1 MRIDGTE
8 ATAAP
13 RPGQCLRTYL
23 REQGTTAVKKGC
35 DTGDCGACTVL
46 LDGAPVQS
54 CLIPAHRAVDAEVVT
69 AAGLGRFGPGGDP
82 DADPEALHPVQ
93 RAFVEAAGFQCGFC
107 TAGMVCT
114 VAGTPALATP
124 PPPPLVEPVET
135 PEPDRNQVSTG
146 STNEAG
152 RVSTSS
158 TGGCRP
164 TGVDEALKGNLCRC
178 TGYRSIRDALAGRV
192 NTETAEPGQAFG
204 RAVVAPAA
212 ARVVSGREAYTLDE
226 TAPPGLLHVAVLGS
240 PYPHARITRIDSTS
254 ARNAPGVH
262 LVLTHHDVPDTLYS
276 TARHENRLDDPDDT
290 RILDPDLR
298 FVGQRVAVAV
308 AETPRQARE
317 ALALVDVEYEPLPA
331 VFDPEEA
338 RQPGAPLLHPGRT
351 PGEHRVAEASRNVV
365 AQLHEEYAEPG
376 QDGVDAALSASAAVV
391 EGTWTTDRVN
401 HVALETHGARA
412 WLAPGPAGAGEPVLH
427 VRTSTQVPF
436 LVRDELARLLE
447 LPEDRVRVVAGRVG
461 GGFGGKQELLVED
474 VVALAALRTGRPVQ
488 WELTRE
494 QQFTMVPCRHPMRV
508 GVRVGADADGHL
520 TALAIDVLADTGA
533 YGNHAP
539 GVLFHGVHESMA
551 VYRAPNKRV
560 DAESVYTNNV
570 PSGAFRGYGLGQV
583 QFAIEGAIDELAAR
597 LGVDPV
603 EMRRRNVIRPGDPF
617 VVGRP
622 VDGDLEYGSYGLDQ
636 CLDLVETALAR
647 RPPLVEPVE
656 TSRPAD
662 ETLLLTDEGWA
673 EGRGVALAMIATI
686 PPRGHF
692 THAKVSVETDGD
704 FVVDVGTAEF
714 GNGTTTVHAQ
724 IAATELG
731 VPIDRVRVR
740 SSDTATAGYDTGAF
754 GSAGSVVAGMAVARA
769 ARALH
774 THLTTPVVVGANI
787 APIPGQE
794 DATITLTAEGR
805 VSAEAT
811 HDGSPRSV
819 AFNVHGF
826 RVAVHRETGEVRILQ
841 SVHAADAGVVI
852 NPEQLR
858 GQIDGGV
865 GQAFGSATTE
875 RMVVRDGVVVTR
887 ALRHYRVPQPA
898 DVPVTEVLFADTV
911 DRLGPR
917 GAKSMSEAPY
927 NPVAPALANAIAD
940 ATGVRPRDLPIQ
952 RDRLWELMR
961 ATAAA
966 PTGRAGR

>member
-1 MRIDGTE
+1 MRIDGADT
-8 ATAAP
+8 TAEP

-23 REQGTTAVKKGC
+23 REQGATAVKKGC
-35 DTGDCGACTVL
+35 DAGDCGACTVL

-54 CLIPAHRAVDAEVVT
+54 CLIPAHRATDAEVVT

-82 DADPEALHPVQ
+82 AADPDHLHPVQ

-114 VAGTPALATP
+114 VAGTPALA
-124 PPPPLVEPVET
+124 
-135 PEPDRNQVSTG
+135 
-146 STNEAG
+146 AG
-152 RVSTSS
+152 QDVA
-158 TGGCRP
+158 
-164 TGVDEALKGNLCRC
+164 EHLKGNLCRC

-192 NTETAEPGQAFG
+192 NTEVAEPGQAFG

-212 ARVVSGREAYTLDE
+212 ARVVSGREPYTLDE
-226 TAPPGLLHVAVLGS
+226 PEPPGLLHVAVLGS
-240 PYPHARITRIDSTS
+240 PHPHARITRIDATA
-254 ARNAPGVH
+254 ARRAPGVH
-262 LVLTHHDVPDTLYS
+262 LVLTHHDLPGTLYS

-290 RILDPDLR
+290 RVLDPVLR

-308 AETPRQARE
+308 AETPRQARA
-317 ALALVDVEYEPLPA
+317 ALALLEVEYETLPA
-331 VFDPEEA
+331 VLDPEDA
-338 RQPGAPLLHPGRT
+338 RRPGAPMLHPDRT
-351 PGEHRVAEASRNVV
+351 PHEHRVAEAGRNVV
-365 AQLHEEYAEPG
+365 AQVHEEYAEPG
-376 QDGVDAALSASAAVV
+376 QDGVDAALAASAATV

-412 WLAPGPAGAGEPVLH
+412 WLEPGPDGDVLN

-436 LVRDELARLLE
+436 LVRDELARLLD
-447 LPEDRVRVVAGRVG
+447 LPRDRVRVVAGRVG

-508 GVRVGADADGHL
+508 TVRAGATAEGTL

-583 QFAIEGAIDELAAR
+583 QLAIEGAIDELAAR

-603 EMRRRNVIRPGDPF
+603 EMRRRNVVRPGDPF

-636 CLDLVETALAR
+636 CLDLVEEAL
-647 RPPLVEPVE
+647 
-656 TSRPAD
+656 SRPGPPAPPGD
-662 ETLLLTDEGWA
+662 GWA
-673 EGRGVALAMIATI
+673 VGRGVALAMIATI
-686 PPRGHF
+686 PPRGHRS
-692 THAKVSVETDGD
+692 HARVTLAADGT

-724 IAATELG
+724 VAATELG
-731 VPIDRVRVR
+731 VPVGRVRVR

-754 GSAGSVVAGMAVARA
+754 GSTGTVVASLAVQRA
-769 ARALH
+769 ASALRAKLS
-774 THLTTPVVVGANI
+774 GGGWS
-787 APIPGQE
+787 PG
-794 DATITLTAEGR
+794 T
-805 VSAEAT
+805 SAEAT

-826 RVAVHRETGEVRILQ
+826 RVAVHVPTGEVRVLR

-858 GQIDGGV
+858 GQVEGGV
-865 GQAFGSATTE
+865 AQALGSALSE

-887 ALRHYRVPQPA
+887 TLRHYRAPQTA
-898 DVPVTEVLFADTV
+898 DVPDTEVLFADTV

-952 RDRLWELMR
+952 RDRLWELLR
-961 ATAAA
+961 RRGETDVSI
-966 PTGRAGR
+966 G

>member
-1 MRIDGTE
+1 MKIDGIE
-8 ATAAP
+8 AAAEP

-23 REQGTTAVKKGC
+23 REQGATAVKKGC
-35 DTGDCGACTVL
+35 DAGDCGACTVL

-54 CLIPAHRAVDAEVVT
+54 CLVPVHRAVDSEVVT

-82 DADPEALHPVQ
+82 SANADHLHPVQ

-114 VAGTPALATP
+114 IAGLETAE
-124 PPPPLVEPVET
+124 VERLSGTSADQSAE
-135 PEPDRNQVSTG
+135 
-146 STNEAG
+146 EADN
-152 RVSTSS
+152 RSTSAVS
-158 TGGCRP
+158 VGEG
-164 TGVDEALKGNLCRC
+164 LKGNLCRC

-192 NTETAEPGQAFG
+192 NTEVAEPGQAFG
-204 RAVVAPAA
+204 RAVAAPAA

-226 TAPPGLLHVAVLGS
+226 PAPPGLLHVAVLGS
-240 PYPHARITRIDSTS
+240 PHPHARITRIDATA
-254 ARNAPGVH
+254 ARGAPGVH

-290 RILDPDLR
+290 RILDPVLR

-308 AETPRQARE
+308 AETPRQARA
-317 ALALVDVEYEPLPA
+317 ALALVDVEYETLPA
-331 VFDPEEA
+331 VFDPEAA
-338 RQPGAPLLHPGRT
+338 RQPGAPLVHPGKT

-376 QDGVDAALSASAAVV
+376 HDGVAAALAASAATV

-412 WLAPGPAGAGEPVLH
+412 WLAPGSPDTKESVLH

-436 LVRDELARLLE
+436 LVRDELARLLD
-447 LPEDRVRVVAGRVG
+447 LPQQRVRVVAGRVG

-474 VVALAALRTGRPVQ
+474 VVALATLRTGRPVQ
-488 WELTRE
+488 WELSRE
-494 QQFTMVPCRHPMRV
+494 EQFTIVPCRHPMRI
-508 GVRVGADADGHL
+508 GVRAGADADGRL

-539 GVLFHGVHESMA
+539 GVMFHGVHESMA

-583 QFAIEGAIDELAAR
+583 QFAIEGAIDELAAQ
-597 LGVDPV
+597 LGLDPV
-603 EMRRRNVIRPGDPF
+603 EMRRRNVIRPGDAF

-636 CLDLVETALAR
+636 CLDLVEDALATGR
-647 RPPLVEPVE
+647 GGSVP
-656 TSRPAD
+656 D
-662 ETLLLTDEGWA
+662 GWT
-673 EGRGVALAMIATI
+673 EGRGLALAMIATI

-692 THAKVSVETDGD
+692 THAKVSVDADGD

-724 IAATELG
+724 LAATELG
-731 VPIDRVRVR
+731 VPVDRVRVR
-740 SSDTATAGYDTGAF
+740 PSDTATAGYDTGAF
-754 GSAGSVVAGMAVARA
+754 GSAGSVVAGLAVARA
-769 ARALH
+769 ASALKTKLDQLSAGYLPH
-774 THLTTPVVVGANI
+774 RNGSAGQ
-787 APIPGQE
+787 IPSTQLIG
-794 DATITLTAEGR
+794 

-826 RVAVHRETGEVRILQ
+826 RVAVQRETGVVRILQ

-865 GQAFGSATTE
+865 GQALGSATTE

-887 ALRHYRVPQPA
+887 TLRHYRVPQLS

-940 ATGVRPRDLPIQ
+940 ATGTRPRGLPIQ
-952 RDRLWELMR
+952 RDRLWELLR
-961 ATAAA
+961 ATSAVA

>member
-1 MRIDGTE
+1 MKIDG
-8 ATAAP
+8 ADVAAEP

-23 REQGTTAVKKGC
+23 RDQGATAVKKGC
-35 DTGDCGACTVL
+35 DAGDCGACTVL

-54 CLIPAHRAVDAEVVT
+54 CLIPAHRAVDADVVT

-82 DADPEALHPVQ
+82 SADADHLHPVQ
-93 RAFVEAAGFQCGFC
+93 QAFVAAAGFQCGFC

-114 VAGTPALATP
+114 VAGMAGA
-124 PPPPLVEPVET
+124 EPE
-135 PEPDRNQVSTG
+135 Q
-146 STNEAG
+146 
-152 RVSTSS
+152 
-158 TGGCRP
+158 
-164 TGVDEALKGNLCRC
+164 ALKGNLCRC

-192 NTETAEPGQAFG
+192 NTEVAEPGQAFG

-212 ARVVSGREAYTLDE
+212 ARVVSGREPYTLDE
-226 TAPPGLLHVAVLGS
+226 PAPPGLLHVAVLGS
-240 PYPHARITRIDSTS
+240 PHPHARITRIETAA
-254 ARNAPGVH
+254 ARTAPGVH
-262 LVLTHHDVPDTLYS
+262 LVLTHHDVPGTLYS

-290 RILDPDLR
+290 RILDPVLR
-298 FVGQRVAVAV
+298 FVGQRVAVVV

-317 ALALVDVEYEPLPA
+317 AVALLEVDYETLPA
-331 VFDPEEA
+331 VFDPEAA
-338 RQPGAPLLHPGRT
+338 RQPGAPVLHPGKT
-351 PGEHRVAEASRNVV
+351 GAEHRVAEASRNVV
-365 AQLHEEYAEPG
+365 VQIHQEHAEPG
-376 QDGVDAALSASAAVV
+376 HDGVDAALAASAAAVT
-391 EGTWTTDRVN
+391 GTWTNDRVN
-401 HVALETHGARA
+401 HVALETHGARS
-412 WLAPGPAGAGEPVLH
+412 WLAPGPHGDVLH

-436 LVRDELARLLE
+436 LVRDELARLLD
-447 LPEDRVRVVAGRVG
+447 LPKDRVRVVAGRVG

-474 VVALAALRTGRPVQ
+474 VVALATLRTGRPVQ

-494 QQFTMVPCRHPMRV
+494 QQFTTVPCRHPMRV
-508 GVRVGADADGHL
+508 TVRAGADEAGSL

-597 LGVDPV
+597 LGIDPV
-603 EMRRRNVIRPGDPF
+603 EMRRRNVIRPGDAF
-617 VVGRP
+617 VVGQP

-636 CLDLVETALAR
+636 CLDLVERALAR
-647 RPPLVEPVE
+647 RPSEPVE
-656 TSRPAD
+656 TGLNEEWSV
-662 ETLLLTDEGWA
+662 
-673 EGRGVALAMIATI
+673 GRGIALAMIATI

-692 THAKVSVETDGD
+692 THARVSLAADGD

-731 VPIDRVRVR
+731 VPTARVRVR
-740 SSDTATAGYDTGAF
+740 PSDTATAGYDTGAF
-754 GSAGSVVAGMAVARA
+754 GSAGSVVAGLAVQRA

-774 THLTTPVVVGANI
+774 AHLTTVAGANI
-787 APIPGQE
+787 APIPGHE
-794 DATITLTAEGR
+794 DATITPTAEGG

-865 GQAFGSATTE
+865 AQAFGSATTE

-887 ALRHYRVPQPA
+887 TLRHYRVPQLA
-898 DVPVTEVLFADTV
+898 DIPVTEVLFADTV
-911 DRLGPR
+911 DRLGPS

-952 RDRLWELMR
+952 RDRLWELLR
-961 ATAAA
+961 ATES
-966 PTGRAGR
+966 

>member
-8 ATAAP
+8 AAAEP

-23 REQGTTAVKKGC
+23 REQGATAVKKGC
-35 DTGDCGACTVL
+35 DAGDCGACTVL

-54 CLIPAHRAVDAEVVT
+54 CLVPVHRAVDSEVVT

-82 DADPEALHPVQ
+82 SADADHLHPVQ

-114 VAGTPALATP
+114 IAGM
-124 PPPPLVEPVET
+124 
-135 PEPDRNQVSTG
+135 QVSTG
-146 STNEAG
+146 ST
-152 RVSTSS
+152 
-158 TGGCRP
+158 TGGSP
-164 TGVDEALKGNLCRC
+164 DEALKGNLCRC

-192 NTETAEPGQAFG
+192 NTEVAEPGQAFG

-212 ARVVSGREAYTLDE
+212 ARIVSGREAYTLDE
-226 TAPPGLLHVAVLGS
+226 PAPPGLLHVAVLGS
-240 PYPHARITRIDSTS
+240 PHPHARIARIDATA
-254 ARNAPGVH
+254 ARGAPGVH
-262 LVLTHHDVPDTLYS
+262 LVLTHHDVPGTLYS

-290 RILDPDLR
+290 RILDPVLR

-317 ALALVDVEYEPLPA
+317 ALALLDVEYETLPA
-331 VFDPEEA
+331 VFDPEAA
-338 RQPGAPLLHPGRT
+338 RQPGAPLLHPDKT

-376 QDGVDAALSASAAVV
+376 QDGVAAALAVSAATV

-412 WLAPGPAGAGEPVLH
+412 WLAPGPTGTEQPVLH

-436 LVRDELARLLE
+436 LVRDELARLLD
-447 LPEDRVRVVAGRVG
+447 LPQERVRVVAGRVG

-494 QQFTMVPCRHPMRV
+494 QQFTIVPCRHPMRI
-508 GVRVGADADGHL
+508 GVRAGADAGGRL

-583 QFAIEGAIDELAAR
+583 QFAIEGAIDELAAQ
-597 LGVDPV
+597 LGIDPV
-603 EMRRRNVIRPGDPF
+603 EMRRRNVIRPGDAF

-636 CLDLVETALAR
+636 CLDLVEDALAR
-647 RPPLVEPVE
+647 PHPLVALRQAQEPLVE
-656 TSRPAD
+656 TQ
-662 ETLLLTDEGWA
+662 LLPEDGWA

-692 THAKVSVETDGD
+692 THARITLGADGD

-731 VPIDRVRVR
+731 VPVDRVRVR
-740 SSDTATAGYDTGAF
+740 PSDTATAGYDTGAF
-754 GSAGSVVAGMAVARA
+754 GSAGSVVAGLAVARA
-769 ARALH
+769 ASSLKLKLDQLSAGYLPSRNGSAGQIPSTQL
-774 THLTTPVVVGANI
+774 VGM
-787 APIPGQE
+787 
-794 DATITLTAEGR
+794 
-805 VSAEAT
+805 SAEAT

-826 RVAVHRETGEVRILQ
+826 RVAVRRETGEVRILQ

-865 GQAFGSATTE
+865 GQALGSAMTE

-887 ALRHYRVPQPA
+887 TLRHYRVPQLS

-952 RDRLWELMR
+952 RDRLWELLR
-961 ATAAA
+961 
-966 PTGRAGR
+966 PTES

>member
-1 MRIDGTE
+1 MRIDGIE
-8 ATAAP
+8 AAAEP

-23 REQGTTAVKKGC
+23 REQGATAVKKGC
-35 DTGDCGACTVL
+35 DAGDCGACTVL

-54 CLIPAHRAVDAEVVT
+54 CLVPVHRAADSDVVT

-82 DADPEALHPVQ
+82 SADADHLHPVQ
-93 RAFVEAAGFQCGFC
+93 QAFVDAAGFQCGFC
-107 TAGMVCT
+107 TSGMVCT
-114 VAGTPALATP
+114 IAGLEIAE
-124 PPPPLVEPVET
+124 VERSSGTSAGQSAE
-135 PEPDRNQVSTG
+135 
-146 STNEAG
+146 EADK
-152 RVSTSS
+152 RSTSAIS
-158 TGGCRP
+158 VG
-164 TGVDEALKGNLCRC
+164 EALKGNLCRC

-192 NTETAEPGQAFG
+192 NTEVAEPGEAFG

-212 ARVVSGREAYTLDE
+212 ARVVSGRESYTLDE
-226 TAPPGLLHVAVLGS
+226 PAPPGLLHVAVLGS
-240 PYPHARITRIDSTS
+240 PHPHARITRIDATA
-254 ARNAPGVH
+254 ARGAPGVH
-262 LVLTHHDVPDTLYS
+262 LVLTHHDVPDILFS

-290 RILDPDLR
+290 RILDPVLR

-308 AETPRQARE
+308 AETPRQARA
-317 ALALVDVEYEPLPA
+317 ALALVDVEYETLPA
-331 VFDPEEA
+331 VFDPEAA
-338 RQPGAPLLHPGRT
+338 RHPGAPLLHPGKT

-376 QDGVDAALSASAAVV
+376 HDGVAAALAASAASV

-401 HVALETHGARA
+401 HVALETHGARS
-412 WLAPGPAGAGEPVLH
+412 WLAPGPDPSTGSGRDGDVLH

-436 LVRDELARLLE
+436 LVRDELARLLD
-447 LPEDRVRVVAGRVG
+447 LPEERVRVVAGRVG

-474 VVALAALRTGRPVQ
+474 VVALATLRTGRPVQ
-488 WELTRE
+488 WELSRE
-494 QQFTMVPCRHPMRV
+494 EQFTTVPCRHPMRI
-508 GVRVGADADGHL
+508 GVRAGADAEGRL

-539 GVLFHGVHESMA
+539 GVMFHGVHESMA

-583 QFAIEGAIDELAAR
+583 QFAIEGAIDELAAQ
-597 LGVDPV
+597 LGIDPV
-603 EMRRRNVIRPGDPF
+603 EMRRRNVIRPGDAF

-636 CLDLVETALAR
+636 CLDLVESALAR
-647 RPPLVEPVE
+647 PRPPADPHPPVDPPSPVEPAE
-656 TSRPAD
+656 TGLD
-662 ETLLLTDEGWA
+662 EEWSVGS
-673 EGRGVALAMIATI
+673 GVALAMIATI

-692 THAKVSVETDGD
+692 THAKVSVDADGD

-731 VPIDRVRVR
+731 VPVERVRVR
-740 SSDTATAGYDTGAF
+740 PSDTATAGYDTGAF
-754 GSAGSVVAGMAVARA
+754 GSAGSVVAGLAVARA
-769 ARALH
+769 ASSLKTKLDQLSAGYLSSRNGSA
-774 THLTTPVVVGANI
+774 GQ
-787 APIPGQE
+787 IPSTQLAG
-794 DATITLTAEGR
+794 IW
-805 VSAEAT
+805 AEAT

-826 RVAVHRETGEVRILQ
+826 RVGVHRGTGEVRILQ

-865 GQAFGSATTE
+865 GQALGSAMTE

-887 ALRHYRVPQPA
+887 TLRRYRVPQLA
-898 DVPVTEVLFADTV
+898 DIPVTEVLFADTV

-952 RDRLWELMR
+952 RDRLWELLR
-961 ATAAA
+961 TTSAAA
-966 PTGRAGR
+966 PTGRAGP

>member
-1 MRIDGTE
+1 MRIDGI
-8 ATAAP
+8 AAAAEP

-23 REQGTTAVKKGC
+23 REQGATAVKKGC
-35 DTGDCGACTVL
+35 DAGDCGACTVL

-54 CLIPAHRAVDAEVVT
+54 CLVPAHRTVDSEVVT

-82 DADPEALHPVQ
+82 SADVDHLHPVQ
-93 RAFVEAAGFQCGFC
+93 QAFVEAAGFQCGFC

-114 VAGTPALATP
+114 IAGSG
-124 PPPPLVEPVET
+124 VGE
-135 PEPDRNQVSTG
+135 VSTG
-146 STNEAG
+146 STRE
-152 RVSTSS
+152 S
-158 TGGCRP
+158 TGAG
-164 TGVDEALKGNLCRC
+164 DELKGNLCRC

-192 NTETAEPGQAFG
+192 NTEVAEPGQAFG

-226 TAPPGLLHVAVLGS
+226 PAPPGLLHVAVLGS
-240 PYPHARITRIDSTS
+240 PHPHARITRIDTTA
-254 ARNAPGVH
+254 ARGAPGVH

-290 RILDPDLR
+290 RILDPVLR

-308 AETPRQARE
+308 AETPRQARA
-317 ALALVDVEYEPLPA
+317 ALALVDVEYETLPA
-331 VFDPEEA
+331 VFDPEAA
-338 RQPGAPLLHPGRT
+338 RQPGAPLVHPGKT

-376 QDGVDAALSASAAVV
+376 HDGVAAALAASAATVQ
-391 EGTWTTDRVN
+391 GTWTTDRVN

-412 WLAPGPAGAGEPVLH
+412 WLAPGPHGDVLH

-436 LVRDELARLLE
+436 LVRAELARLLD
-447 LPEDRVRVVAGRVG
+447 LPEQRVRVVAGRVG

-474 VVALAALRTGRPVQ
+474 VVALATLRTGRPVQ

-494 QQFTMVPCRHPMRV
+494 QQFTIVPCRHPMRI
-508 GVRVGADADGHL
+508 GVRAGADADGQL

-539 GVLFHGVHESMA
+539 GVMFHGVHESMA

-583 QFAIEGAIDELAAR
+583 QFAIEGAIDELAAQ
-597 LGVDPV
+597 LGIDPV
-603 EMRRRNVIRPGDPF
+603 EMRRRNVIRPGDAF

-636 CLDLVETALAR
+636 CLDLVEGALSSGR
-647 RPPLVEPVE
+647 GDSVP
-656 TSRPAD
+656 D
-662 ETLLLTDEGWA
+662 GWA

-692 THAKVSVETDGD
+692 THAKVSVDADGD

-724 IAATELG
+724 LAATELG
-731 VPIDRVRVR
+731 VPVDRVRVR
-740 SSDTATAGYDTGAF
+740 PSDTATAGYDTGAF
-754 GSAGSVVAGMAVARA
+754 GSAGSVVAGLAVARA
-769 ARALH
+769 ASSLKLKLDQLSAGYLPHRNGSAGQIPSTQL
-774 THLTTPVVVGANI
+774 VG
-787 APIPGQE
+787 
-794 DATITLTAEGR
+794 
-805 VSAEAT
+805 VWAEAT

-826 RVAVHRETGEVRILQ
+826 RVAVHQGTGRVRILQ

-865 GQAFGSATTE
+865 GQALGSAMTE

-887 ALRHYRVPQPA
+887 TLRHYRVPQLS

-940 ATGVRPRDLPIQ
+940 ATGVRPCDLPIQ
-952 RDRLWELMR
+952 RDRLWELLR
-961 ATAAA
+961 APITRPAAVA
-966 PTGRAGR
+966 PTGRAGP

>member
-8 ATAAP
+8 AAAEP

-23 REQGTTAVKKGC
+23 REQGATAVKKGC
-35 DTGDCGACTVL
+35 DAGDCGACTVL

-54 CLIPAHRAVDAEVVT
+54 CLVPVHRAADSEVVT
-69 AAGLGRFGPGGDP
+69 AAGLGRYGPGGDP
-82 DADPEALHPVQ
+82 SADADHLHPVQ

-107 TAGMVCT
+107 TPGMVCT
-114 VAGTPALATP
+114 IAGLEIAEVERLSGTSADQPA
-124 PPPPLVEPVET
+124 E
-135 PEPDRNQVSTG
+135 
-146 STNEAG
+146 EADK
-152 RVSTSS
+152 RSTSAIS
-158 TGGCRP
+158 VG
-164 TGVDEALKGNLCRC
+164 EALKGNLCRC

-192 NTETAEPGQAFG
+192 NTEVADPGEAFG

-226 TAPPGLLHVAVLGS
+226 PAPPGLLHVAVLGS
-240 PYPHARITRIDSTS
+240 PHPHARITRIDATA
-254 ARNAPGVH
+254 ARGAPGVH

-290 RILDPDLR
+290 RILDPVLR

-308 AETPRQARE
+308 AETPRQARD
-317 ALALVDVEYEPLPA
+317 ALALVDVEYETLPA
-331 VFDPEEA
+331 VFDPEAA
-338 RQPGAPLLHPGRT
+338 RQPGAPLLHPGKT
-351 PGEHRVAEASRNVV
+351 PGEHRVAEAGRNVV

-376 QDGVDAALSASAAVV
+376 HDGVAAALAASAATV

-401 HVALETHGARA
+401 HVALETHGARS
-412 WLAPGPAGAGEPVLH
+412 WLAPGPDGDILH

-436 LVRDELARLLE
+436 LVRDELARLLD
-447 LPEDRVRVVAGRVG
+447 LPQERVRVVAGRVG

-474 VVALAALRTGRPVQ
+474 VVALATLRTGRPVQ

-494 QQFTMVPCRHPMRV
+494 QQFTIVPCRHPMRI
-508 GVRVGADADGHL
+508 GVRAGADADGRL

-539 GVLFHGVHESMA
+539 GVMFHGVHESMA

-583 QFAIEGAIDELAAR
+583 QFAIEGAIDELAAQ
-597 LGVDPV
+597 LGIDPV
-603 EMRRRNVIRPGDPF
+603 EMRRRNVIRPGDAF

-636 CLDLVETALAR
+636 CLDLVESALASGR
-647 RPPLVEPVE
+647 GDSVPNGW
-656 TSRPAD
+656 S
-662 ETLLLTDEGWA
+662 EGT
-673 EGRGVALAMIATI
+673 GVALAMIATI

-692 THAKVSVETDGD
+692 THAKVSVDADGD

-724 IAATELG
+724 LAATELG
-731 VPIDRVRVR
+731 VPVDRVRVR
-740 SSDTATAGYDTGAF
+740 PSDTATAGYDTGAF
-754 GSAGSVVAGMAVARA
+754 GSAGSVVAGLAVQRA
-769 ARALH
+769 ASALK
-774 THLTTPVVVGANI
+774 TKLDQLSAGYLPSRNGSAGQIPSTQLVGI
-787 APIPGQE
+787 
-794 DATITLTAEGR
+794 
-805 VSAEAT
+805 SAEAS

-826 RVAVHRETGEVRILQ
+826 RVGVHQGTGEVKVLQ

-865 GQAFGSATTE
+865 GQALGSAMTE

-887 ALRHYRVPQPA
+887 ALRHYRVPQLS

-927 NPVAPALANAIAD
+927 NPVAPALANAIAA

-952 RDRLWELMR
+952 RDRLWELLR
-961 ATAAA
+961 ATSAAA